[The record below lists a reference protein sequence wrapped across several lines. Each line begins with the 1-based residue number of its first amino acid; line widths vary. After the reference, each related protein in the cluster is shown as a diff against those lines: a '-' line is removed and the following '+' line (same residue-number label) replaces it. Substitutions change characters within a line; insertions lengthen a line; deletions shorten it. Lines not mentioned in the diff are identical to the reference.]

1 MEGLVGRQVLLFRKD
16 TNQSSACF
24 NLFKLNGSQVE
35 VEGSKIPKHCRMH
48 TLRSAVQKLFSDF
61 QKWKQRIRKREE
73 KAEGREGKVEEYR
86 NMERERD

>member
-1 MEGLVGRQVLLFRKD
+1 
-16 TNQSSACF
+16 
-24 NLFKLNGSQVE
+24 
-35 VEGSKIPKHCRMH
+35 MH

-86 NMERERD
+86 NMERERDGGKRR